1 MRLVD
6 RVRNIVDHARLL
18 RFHQYPFDNYVD
30 NFINFMLRHLTE
42 TSGVTIASSSTW
54 LAGSSVTRMT
64 IPLVTLCCF
73 RQRAK
78 VQSFIQRFSINAV
91 SLTLLAFLMSK
102 TEHFSLSTWT
112 IDLIAVF
119 IVVVRRCLFTI
130 PGGQAHLSGECVMN
144 MQSVSQLCI
153 AVATITACN
162 K

>member
-102 TEHFSLSTWT
+102 TEHFSLST
-112 IDLIAVF
+112 
-119 IVVVRRCLFTI
+119 
-130 PGGQAHLSGECVMN
+130 
-144 MQSVSQLCI
+144 
-153 AVATITACN
+153 
-162 K
+162 